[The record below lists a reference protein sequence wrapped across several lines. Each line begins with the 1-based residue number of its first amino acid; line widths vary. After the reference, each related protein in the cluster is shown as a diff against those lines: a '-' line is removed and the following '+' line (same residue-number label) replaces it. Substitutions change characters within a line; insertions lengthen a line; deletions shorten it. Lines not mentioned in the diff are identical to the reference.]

1 MEKLALESQVGDL
14 TLELNEKNAQLE
26 EKDSVI
32 QEKNNQIEERTSQLL
47 EKQEEIDNYTAQIK
61 TYDVVLHVK
70 PEKTSQIHAQVING
84 EKCSS
89 HSYEGE

>member
-47 EKQEEIDNYTAQIK
+47 EKQEEIDNYTSQIK
-61 TYDVVLHVK
+61 TDDVVLHVK
-70 PEKTSQIHAQVING
+70 HQNATNILAKEIHVN
-84 EKCSS
+84 K
-89 HSYEGE
+89 

>member
-32 QEKNNQIEERTSQLL
+32 QEKIIRLRS
-47 EKQEEIDNYTAQIK
+47 A
-61 TYDVVLHVK
+61 
-70 PEKTSQIHAQVING
+70 P
-84 EKCSS
+84 
-89 HSYEGE
+89 HSFLRSRRRLIITLPKLRPMMWCFM